1 MNDACETF
9 FKSSTLKNVY
19 HSQCIILGMSFTVCY
34 ILYCMFYYQEY
45 YNITSPTIN
54 YLNIILSRSL

>member
-1 MNDACETF
+1 MMHVKRFLNHLR
-9 FKSSTLKNVY
+9 KKKVY

-54 YLNIILSRSL
+54 YLNIILSTSL